1 MPTRPAPAPLP
12 FLAVGTSLATRA
24 RGVGD
29 LTTGTARAAVA
40 LTRSGVV
47 RPMGV
52 GRLWSVGRAL
62 ARYGNSVTAAFAVG
76 AAREPDGLAVIDE
89 AGELT
94 YAELETSTD
103 RLARALLARG
113 VGPGAPMGLLC
124 RNGRAPL
131 QVMSAAGKIGADVVL
146 LNTGLSPAQLVGVHA
161 QQRLHTV
168 VADPDLVVLLD
179 ALQGQA
185 GAPAVVVTDG
195 GSAENLEGL
204 MASGGSLS
212 ATDAADLPFKPPH
225 SRMIV
230 LTSGTT
236 GTPKGAKRPHP
247 STLAPAA
254 SILSAIPLRFGDV
267 VHIAAPLFHTWGN
280 AALLLAALHGSTIVL
295 SRSFDPDS
303 FLALVERHRA
313 STVIAVPVML
323 QRVVEHQQRAGLRAG
338 WAGTF
343 RPRIVAVSGSALP
356 SGFATTFMDDF
367 GDCLYNLY
375 GSTEVSW
382 VSIAAPSDLRD
393 APGTAGR
400 APVGTT
406 LVVLGDD
413 DQPVPTGTEGRV
425 FVGNDLPF
433 DGYTGT
439 DVAVERRA
447 GLLGT
452 GDTGHLDALGRL
464 HLTGRSDDLIVSGGE
479 NVHPGPVEDLICS
492 SPAVTE
498 VVVLGVPDQQFGQR
512 LVAWVVRSETA
523 SGQALTEDDV
533 RDLVKDRLA
542 RFAVPRDVHFLD
554 VLPRNPTGKVLRTAL
569 PGWSR

>member
-1 MPTRPAPAPLP
+1 
-12 FLAVGTSLATRA
+12 V

-29 LTTGTARAAVA
+29 LTTGTVRAAMA

-62 ARYGNSVTAAFAVG
+62 ARYGNSVTSAVAVG
-76 AAREPDGLAVIDE
+76 AAREPDRLAVVDDD
-89 AGELT
+89 GELS

-103 RLARALLARG
+103 RLARALVARG
-113 VGPGAPMGLLC
+113 VGPGAPVGLLC

-131 QVMSAAGKIGADVVL
+131 MVMCAAGKIGADVVL
-146 LNTGLSPAQLVGVHA
+146 LNTGLSPVQMVGVHA

-168 VADPDLVVLLD
+168 VADADLVVLLD
-179 ALQGQA
+179 ALLGQA
-185 GAPAVVVTDG
+185 GAPTVVVTEGESPESPESPESLG
-195 GSAENLEGL
+195 GLVGLVASA
-204 MASGGSLS
+204 GSS
-212 ATDAADLPFKPPH
+212 SVTAAVDLPFKPPH

-247 STLAPAA
+247 PTLAPAA

-295 SRSFDPDS
+295 SRSFDPES
-303 FLALVERHRA
+303 FLTLVERHRA

-323 QRVVEHQQRAGLRAG
+323 QRVVEHQQRAGLEPG
-338 WAGTF
+338 WVGTF

-356 SGFATTFMDDF
+356 SGFATAFMDGF

-382 VSIAAPSDLRD
+382 VSIAGPGDLRD

-400 APVGTT
+400 APTGTT
-406 LVVLGDD
+406 LVILGDD
-413 DQPVPTGTEGRV
+413 DQPVPTGMEGRV

-439 DVAVERRA
+439 EATVERRA

-479 NVHPGPVEDLICS
+479 NVHPGPVEELICA
-492 SPAVTE
+492 SPAVRE
-498 VVVLGVPDQQFGQR
+498 VVVLGVPNQQFGQR
-512 LVAWVVRSETA
+512 LVAWVVRSDIPT
-523 SGQALTEDDV
+523 GQALTADDV
-533 RDLVKDRLA
+533 RDLVKNRLA

-569 PGWSR
+569 PGWTP